1 MSNHTLGDSRFVEL
15 ADGRRLHYRSRGT
28 GTPTVVFESGMGFS
42 GSYWG
47 LVQPAIARVTTAV
60 TYDRAGSGMS
70 DWDDEARSL
79 DRIADDLGQLLDS
92 LDGPFILVGHSWGGP
107 IVRTLTSRR
116 SHDVAGLILVDQS
129 DERDPEYFTKSRPS
143 KPNAVQRVT
152 RLAMHTVG
160 LRLAS
165 MRLLKNMPAD
175 CKREVIW
182 GDLARSGLRVGNAE
196 FDYFIPD
203 LRTLLAKPDV
213 FSGIE
218 VTLIS
223 GTKLSRM
230 EKSFRP
236 GLIQAHQ
243 ETAAACE
250 NGKWVEAAASGHY
263 PPITEPDLVI
273 REILSLVDTIRG

>member
-1 MSNHTLGDSRFVEL
+1 MSSHTLGNSLFAEL
-15 ADGRRLHYRSRGT
+15 ADGRRLHYRRQGI

-47 LVQPAIARVTTAV
+47 LVQPEIALVTTAV
-60 TYDRAGSGMS
+60 TYDRAGSGGS

-79 DRIADDLGQLLDS
+79 DRIADDLAQLLDS
-92 LDGPFILVGHSWGGP
+92 LEGPFILVGHSWGGP

-116 SHDVAGLILVDQS
+116 SHDIVGMVLVDQS

-143 KPNAVQRVT
+143 KPNAIQRVT
-152 RLAMHTVG
+152 RLLMHTVG

-182 GDLARSGLRVGNAE
+182 GDLARSGLRVGSAE
-196 FDYFIPD
+196 FDHFIPD
-203 LRTLLAKPDV
+203 LRMLLAHPDK
-213 FSGIE
+213 FSGVD

-223 GTKLSRM
+223 GTKLNRL
-230 EKSFRP
+230 ERSFRP
-236 GLIQAHQ
+236 GLVRAHQ
-243 ETAAACE
+243 ETAAAIE
-250 NGKWVEAAASGHY
+250 RGKWVEAAASGHY

-273 REILSLVDTIRG
+273 REVLSLVEAMRG